1 MGGVEKKRYPTFWLL
16 RVIFIIQKGP
26 KGGIA
31 TSEQSRFKIEACPIA
46 DTNTART
53 KIRGPPNIER
63 QLEMSCS
70 HIGVFINRSMSRSKS
85 RSRSTSSLVLSS
97 LIESSLV

>member
-1 MGGVEKKRYPTFWLL
+1 MELP
-16 RVIFIIQKGP
+16 P
-26 KGGIA
+26 KGGRA
-31 TSEQSRFKIEACPIA
+31 SSEESRFKIEACPIA